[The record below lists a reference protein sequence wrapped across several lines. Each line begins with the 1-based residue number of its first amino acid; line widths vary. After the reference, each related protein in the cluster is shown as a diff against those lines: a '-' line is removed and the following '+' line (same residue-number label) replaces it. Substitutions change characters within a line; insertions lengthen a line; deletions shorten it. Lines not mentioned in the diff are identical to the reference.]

1 MVRGALALPAPV
13 SVSYLSWIPPIRPLF
28 STAANT
34 REDRVFIMKIHSVLV
49 WSTWFAMGLT
59 AFGLSKNETSFVTE
73 AAGGNLAEIKL
84 GQLATQ
90 KGTDPRV
97 KDFGNLMIKDH
108 TSANNNLKPIAD
120 AGGVKWPD
128 SPPQDAQATYD
139 RLSKL
144 SGDQFDHQFVDVMVK
159 DHRKVA
165 QLYQQELGKASDAKL
180 KTYISDTLP
189 VVRSHLQ
196 HAESIEKSPSKKK
209 AS

>member
-1 MVRGALALPAPV
+1 
-13 SVSYLSWIPPIRPLF
+13 
-28 STAANT
+28 
-34 REDRVFIMKIHSVLV
+34 MKINSVLML
-49 WSTWFAMGLT
+49 SAWFAMGLS
-59 AFGLSKNETSFVTE
+59 AFGLSKSETPFVTE

-128 SPPQDAQATYD
+128 NPPSDAQATYD

-144 SGDQFDHQFVDVMVK
+144 SGDQFDHQFLDVMVK

-165 QLYQQELGKASDAKL
+165 QLYEQELGKASDAKL
-180 KTYISDTLP
+180 KTYISNTLP
-189 VVRSHLQ
+189 VIRSHLQ

-209 AS
+209 TS

>member
-1 MVRGALALPAPV
+1 
-13 SVSYLSWIPPIRPLF
+13 
-28 STAANT
+28 
-34 REDRVFIMKIHSVLV
+34 MKIHSLFMF
-49 WSTWFAMGLT
+49 SAWFAMGLT

-84 GQLATQ
+84 GQLASQ
-90 KGTDPRV
+90 KATDPKV

-108 TSANNNLKPIAD
+108 TGANNNLKPIAE

-128 SPPQDAQATYD
+128 NPPQDARATYD

-144 SGDQFDHQFVDVMVK
+144 SGDQFDRQFLDVMVL

-165 QLYQQELGKASDAKL
+165 QLYEQALGKASDPKL
-180 KTYISDTLP
+180 KTYISSTLP
-189 VVRSHLQ
+189 TVRSHLQ